1 MKKKCPH
8 TIVKMRAVLS
18 GSHKRP
24 NLIHMP
30 CCTRC
35 GMQILKGAFVDSEG
49 ATTRIV
55 DKVEV
60 PK

>member
-1 MKKKCPH
+1 MNYRCPH
-8 TIVKMRAVLS
+8 KVVKMRAVLS
-18 GSHKRP
+18 GSPKRP
-24 NLIHMP
+24 KLIHMP

-35 GMQILKGAFVDSEG
+35 GVQVLKGALVDKDGS
-49 ATTRIV
+49 TTLL

>member
-1 MKKKCPH
+1 MKYKCPH
-8 TIVKMRAVLS
+8 KVVKMRAVLS
-18 GSHKRP
+18 GSPKRP
-24 NLIHMP
+24 KLIHMP

-35 GMQILKGAFVDSEG
+35 GVQVLKGALVSEVG
-49 ATTRIV
+49 SVTLI